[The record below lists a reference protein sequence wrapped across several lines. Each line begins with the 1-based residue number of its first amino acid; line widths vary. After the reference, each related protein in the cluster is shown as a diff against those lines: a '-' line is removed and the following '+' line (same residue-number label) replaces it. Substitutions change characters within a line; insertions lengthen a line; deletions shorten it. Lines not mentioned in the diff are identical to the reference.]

1 MDPNACVDR
10 IVTAFRD
17 ADAMKVIEAI
27 SDLESWLG
35 RCGFPPTNVEK
46 LAEIQSDD
54 KIIKKII
61 HRLRLTIAFPFDRG
75 TAVVHDIVNPEAAY
89 LDERLYCVRLDDR
102 GDLCAYVWGM
112 DLCSAAEEAEEYAAK
127 QGWEINEDD
136 VSAFTVNADDR
147 AIVLFRSKM
156 LTE

>member
-10 IVTAFRD
+10 IVRAFRD
-17 ADAMKVIEAI
+17 HDLVEAVEAI
-27 SDLESWLG
+27 SDLKFWLSRG
-35 RCGFPPTNVEK
+35 GSPPTNGGK

-54 KIIKKII
+54 EKVIANIR
-61 HRLRLTIAFPFDRG
+61 RLRLTIGFPFARG
-75 TAVVHDIVNPEAAY
+75 AATVHDIVNPEAAET
-89 LDERLYCVRLDDR
+89 DARLYCVRLDDR

-112 DLCSAAEEAEEYAAK
+112 NPEDAEEEAEVYAYME
-127 QGWEINEDD
+127 GWNWNEND
-136 VSAFTVNADDR
+136 VAAFLVNSEDR

>member
-10 IVTAFRD
+10 IVRAFRD
-17 ADAMKVIEAI
+17 DDLVEAAEAI
-27 SDLESWLG
+27 SDLKFWLSRG
-35 RCGFPPTNVEK
+35 GSPPTNGEK

-54 KIIKKII
+54 EKVIANIRK
-61 HRLRLTIAFPFDRG
+61 LRLNIAFPFARV
-75 TAVVHDIVNPEAAY
+75 APVVHDIVNPEAAGP
-89 LDERLYCVRLDDR
+89 DEWLYCVRLDDR

-112 DLCSAAEEAEEYAAK
+112 GLWDATEEAEEYAAK

-136 VSAFTVNADDR
+136 VVAFEVNADDR